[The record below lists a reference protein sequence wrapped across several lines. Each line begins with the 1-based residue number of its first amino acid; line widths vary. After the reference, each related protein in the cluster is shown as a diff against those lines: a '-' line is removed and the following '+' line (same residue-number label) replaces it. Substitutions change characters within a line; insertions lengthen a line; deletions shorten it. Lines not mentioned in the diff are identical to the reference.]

1 MAKKDFS
8 NVDTSPL
15 YEMQE
20 LAIAPAD
27 DLNGAVITNPEDAP
41 SEELLEELLESG
53 AVLPEDK
60 QADYEELIKRATA
73 RREKAQQDI
82 KKLKAQQTLA
92 EIGKIPRT
100 NKSQP
105 RAGKV
110 AQHFYLSEQQHFY
123 LEIRANFEH
132 VTKQQLLAEMVQEAM
147 DKDPNTA
154 QILKMWQT
162 MKKDKK

>member
-20 LAIAPAD
+20 LAITPAD

-53 AVLPEDK
+53 AVLPEEK
-60 QADYEELIKRATA
+60 QRDYAELIKRAEA
-73 RREKAQQDI
+73 RREKARQDI
-82 KKLKAQQTLA
+82 EQLKAMQKLDKNA
-92 EIGKIPRT
+92 KPDRT
-100 NKSQP
+100 NKSQSL
-105 RAGKV
+105 AGKKE
-110 AQHFYLSEQQHFY
+110 QHFYLTEEQIFY
-123 LEIRANFEH
+123 IQMRSKLEN
-132 VTKQQLLAEMVQEAM
+132 VSKQQLFAELVQDAM

-154 QILKMWQT
+154 QILKMRKLI
-162 MKKDKK
+162 KKDKN